1 MTKKSII
8 NNTFEDKG
16 DLHMK
21 ILVVNAGSSSLK
33 YQLID
38 MDGEKELAKGLVE
51 RIGIEG
57 SRLKHSAGDKKTE
70 ITQKIPDHEAAAQ
83 LMLKI
88 LQDPEFGVIKS
99 TDEIGAVGHRV
110 LHGGSAF
117 TASVIVNDA
126 AKQAIRA
133 CFPLGPLHNPA
144 NLMGIE
150 ACEKVMKGTP
160 QVAVFDTAFH
170 QTMPPKAY
178 MYGVPKMYEEKLHVR
193 RYGFHGTSHRY
204 VSRRVCEFL
213 GISPEGKRI
222 IICHLGNGSSLSAV
236 KDGKCQDTSM
246 GLTPLEGLL
255 MGTRCGSC
263 DPAVVQFI
271 ANNPLNDDGTP
282 VGHPISVDEVLT
294 MMNKKSGLLGISGKS
309 SDCRDIDSLAEAGD
323 ENAILAQDMLVYGI
337 KKYIGAYAAAMGGV
351 DIIVF
356 TAGIGENNADLRAR
370 VIEGMEFMGAKID
383 PEKNKTRSE
392 SVISADDSK
401 VTVCVIPTNEEIMI
415 ARDTLDLVTTGKV
428 RDN

>member
-1 MTKKSII
+1 
-8 NNTFEDKG
+8 
-16 DLHMK
+16 MK

-57 SRLKHSAGDKKTE
+57 SKLKHSAGEKKTE
-70 ITQKIPDHEAAAQ
+70 IVEAIPDHEAAAQ

-126 AKQAIRA
+126 AKQAIRD

-178 MYGVPKMYEEKLHVR
+178 MYSVPKMYEEKLHVR

-204 VSRRVCEFL
+204 VSQRVCQFL
-213 GISPEGKRI
+213 GISPVGKKI

-294 MMNKKSGLLGISGKS
+294 IMNKKSGLLGISGKS
-309 SDCRDIDSLAEAGD
+309 SDCRDIDALSEAGD
-323 ENAILAQDMLVYGI
+323 PNAKLAQEMLVYGI
-337 KKYIGAYAAAMGGV
+337 KKYIGSYAAAMGGV
-351 DIIVF
+351 DIICF
-356 TAGIGENNADLRAR
+356 TAGIGENNAALRAA
-370 VIEGMEFMGAKID
+370 VIDGLEFMGAKID

-392 SVISADDSK
+392 AVISSDDSK

-415 ARDTLDLVTTGKV
+415 ARDTLDLVTVGKV
-428 RDN
+428 RDL

>member
-1 MTKKSII
+1 
-8 NNTFEDKG
+8 
-16 DLHMK
+16 MK

-57 SRLKHSAGDKKTE
+57 SKLKHSAGDRKTE
-70 ITQKIPDHEAAAQ
+70 IVQEIPDHEAAAQ

-117 TASVIVNDA
+117 TASVIVNEA
-126 AKQAIRA
+126 AKQAIRD

-213 GISPEGKRI
+213 GISPVGKKI

-236 KDGKCQDTSM
+236 MDGKCQDTSM

-309 SDCRDIDSLAEAGD
+309 SDCRDIDDLASHGD
-323 ENAILAQDMLVYGI
+323 PNAKLAQEMLIYGI
-337 KKYIGAYAAAMGGV
+337 KKYIGSYAAAMGGV

-356 TAGIGENNADLRAR
+356 TAGIGENNAELRKQ
-370 VIEGMEFMGAKID
+370 VIDGLEFMGAKID
-383 PEKNKTRSE
+383 PEKNKTRKE
-392 SVISADDSK
+392 AVISADDSR

>member
-1 MTKKSII
+1 
-8 NNTFEDKG
+8 
-16 DLHMK
+16 MK

-57 SRLKHSAGDKKTE
+57 SKLKHSAGEKKTE
-70 ITQKIPDHEAAAQ
+70 IVQEIPDHEAAAQ

-126 AKQAIRA
+126 AKQAIRD

-213 GISPEGKRI
+213 GISPIGKKI

-236 KDGKCQDTSM
+236 MDGKCQDTSM

-309 SDCRDIDSLAEAGD
+309 SDCRDIDDLASKGD
-323 ENAILAQDMLVYGI
+323 PNAKLAQDMLIYGI
-337 KKYIGAYAAAMGGV
+337 KKYIGSYAAAMGGV

-356 TAGIGENNADLRAR
+356 TAGIGENNADLRAQ
-370 VIEGMEFMGAKID
+370 VIDGLEFMGAKID
-383 PEKNKTRSE
+383 PEKNKTRKE
-392 SVISADDSK
+392 AVISADDSK

>member
-1 MTKKSII
+1 
-8 NNTFEDKG
+8 
-16 DLHMK
+16 MK

-38 MDGEKELAKGLVE
+38 MEGEKELAKGLVE

-57 SRLKHSAGDKKTE
+57 SKLKHSAGEKKTE
-70 ITQKIPDHEAAAQ
+70 IAQEIPDHEAAAQ

-126 AKQAIRA
+126 AKQAIRD

-193 RYGFHGTSHRY
+193 RYGFHGTSHRF
-204 VSRRVCEFL
+204 VSHRVCEFL
-213 GISPEGKRI
+213 NISPKGKKI
-222 IICHLGNGSSLSAV
+222 ILCHLGNGSSLSAV
-236 KDGKCQDTSM
+236 MDGKCQDTSM

-263 DPAVVQFI
+263 DPSVVQFI

-294 MMNKKSGLLGISGKS
+294 IMNKKSGLLGISGKS
-309 SDCRDIDSLAEAGD
+309 SDCRDIDDLADHGNQD
-323 ENAILAQDMLVYGI
+323 AILARDMLIYGI
-337 KKYIGAYAAAMGGV
+337 KKYIGSYAAAMGGV
-351 DIIVF
+351 DIICF
-356 TAGIGENNADLRAR
+356 TAGIGENNAWLREQ
-370 VIEGMEFMGAKID
+370 VINGLEFMGAKID
-383 PEKNKTRSE
+383 PEKNKTRKE
-392 SVISADDSK
+392 AVISADDSK

-415 ARDTLDLVTTGKV
+415 ARDTLDLVTMGKV

>member
-1 MTKKSII
+1 
-8 NNTFEDKG
+8 
-16 DLHMK
+16 MK

-38 MDGEKELAKGLVE
+38 MDGEIELAKGMIE

-57 SRLKHSAGDKKTE
+57 SNLKHTVGDKKTI
-70 ITQKIPDHEAAAQ
+70 ITQVIGNHEEAAQ
-83 LMLKI
+83 LMLKT
-88 LQDPEFGVIKS
+88 LTDPEVGVLKDIS
-99 TDEIGAVGHRV
+99 EIGAVGHRV
-110 LHGGSAF
+110 LHGGNSF
-117 TASVIVNDA
+117 TASVIVNDD
-126 AKQAIRA
+126 AKAAIRA

-150 ACEKVMKGTP
+150 ACEKVMPSTP

-170 QTMPPKAY
+170 QTMPAKAYTYAIPKAY
-178 MYGVPKMYEEKLHVR
+178 QEKLHVR

-213 GISPEGKRI
+213 GVSPEGKRI
-222 IICHLGNGSSLSAV
+222 IICHMGNGSSLSAV

-246 GLTPLEGLL
+246 GLTPLEGLE

-271 ANNPLNDDGTP
+271 ANNPLDDNGEP
-282 VGHPISVDEVLT
+282 LGHKISVDEVLT
-294 MMNKKSGLLGISGKS
+294 MMNKKSGLLGVSGKS
-309 SDCRDIDSLAEAGD
+309 SDMRDVDGLSRSGDPDARLARDIL
-323 ENAILAQDMLVYGI
+323 IYGV
-337 KKYIGAYAAAMGGV
+337 KKYIGSYAAAMGGV

-356 TAGIGENNADLRAR
+356 TAGIGENNSGIRND
-370 VIEGMEFMGAKID
+370 IMTDFEFLGAKID
-383 PEKNKTRSE
+383 PEKNAACHGE
-392 SVISADDSK
+392 AVISTDDSK

>member
-1 MTKKSII
+1 
-8 NNTFEDKG
+8 
-16 DLHMK
+16 MK

-57 SRLKHSAGDKKTE
+57 SKLKHSAGDKKTE
-70 ITQKIPDHEAAAQ
+70 IAQEIPDHEAAAQ

-88 LQDPEFGVIKS
+88 LQDPEYGVIKS

-126 AKQAIRA
+126 AKQAIRD

-213 GISPEGKRI
+213 GISPIGKKI

-236 KDGKCQDTSM
+236 MDGKCQDTSM

-309 SDCRDIDSLAEAGD
+309 SDCRDIDDLASKGD
-323 ENAILAQDMLVYGI
+323 PNAKLAQDMLIYGI
-337 KKYIGAYAAAMGGV
+337 KKYIGSYAAAMGGV

-356 TAGIGENNADLRAR
+356 TAGIGENNADLRAQ
-370 VIEGMEFMGAKID
+370 VIDGLEFMGAKID
-383 PEKNKTRSE
+383 TDKNKTRKE
-392 SVISADDSK
+392 AVISADDSK

>member
-1 MTKKSII
+1 MS
-8 NNTFEDKG
+8 
-16 DLHMK
+16 MK

-38 MDGEKELAKGLVE
+38 MDGEIELAKGVVE

-57 SRLKHSAGDKKTE
+57 SRMKHAAGEKKTVIE
-70 ITQKIPDHEAAAQ
+70 EKIPDHEAAAQ
-83 LMLKI
+83 LMLRI
-88 LQDPEFGVIKS
+88 LQDPEYGVIKS

-110 LHGGSAF
+110 LHGGSHF
-117 TASVIVNDA
+117 TASVIVDDA
-126 AKQAIRA
+126 CKKAIRD

-170 QTMPPKAY
+170 QTMPPRAY

-213 GISPEGKRI
+213 GISPKGQRI

-282 VGHPISVDEVLT
+282 VGHPVSVDEVLT
-294 MMNKKSGLLGISGKS
+294 MMNKKSGLQGISGKS
-309 SDCRDIDSLAEAGD
+309 SDMRDVDALADQGD
-323 ENAILAQDMLVYGI
+323 PDAMLARDMLIYGI
-337 KKYIGAYAAAMGGV
+337 KKYIGSYAAAMGGV

-356 TAGIGENNADLRAR
+356 TAGIGENNNDLRAR
-370 VIEGMEFMGAKID
+370 VMDGMEYLGAELD
-383 PEKNKTRSE
+383 PEKNAGRGE
-392 SVISADDSK
+392 MVISKDSSRVK
-401 VTVCVIPTNEEIMI
+401 ICVIPTNEEIMI

>member
-1 MTKKSII
+1 
-8 NNTFEDKG
+8 
-16 DLHMK
+16 MK

-57 SRLKHSAGDKKTE
+57 SRLKHSAGEKKTE
-70 ITQKIPDHEAAAQ
+70 ISQEIPDHEAAAQ

-88 LQDPEFGVIKS
+88 LQDPEYGVIRS

-126 AKQAIRA
+126 AKQAIRD

-213 GISPEGKRI
+213 NISPKGKKI

-236 KDGKCQDTSM
+236 MDGKCQDTSM

-309 SDCRDIDSLAEAGD
+309 SDCRDIDDLADHGD
-323 ENAILAQDMLVYGI
+323 PNAALAREMLIYGI
-337 KKYIGAYAAAMGGV
+337 KKYIGSYAAAMGGV
-351 DIIVF
+351 DVIAF
-356 TAGIGENNADLRAR
+356 TAGIGENNAYLRQR
-370 VIEGMEFMGAKID
+370 VIEGLEFMGAKID
-383 PEKNKTRSE
+383 PEKNKTRQE
-392 SVISADDSK
+392 AVISADDSK

-428 RDN
+428 RDE

>member
-1 MTKKSII
+1 
-8 NNTFEDKG
+8 
-16 DLHMK
+16 MK

-57 SRLKHSAGDKKTE
+57 SKLKHSAGDKKTE
-70 ITQKIPDHEAAAQ
+70 IVQEIPDHEAAAQ

-88 LQDPEFGVIKS
+88 LQDPEYGVIKS

-126 AKQAIRA
+126 AKQAIRD

-213 GISPEGKRI
+213 GISPVGKKI

-309 SDCRDIDSLAEAGD
+309 SDCRDIDDLASKGD
-323 ENAILAQDMLVYGI
+323 PNARLAQEMLIYGI
-337 KKYIGAYAAAMGGV
+337 KKYIGSYAAAMGGV

-356 TAGIGENNADLRAR
+356 TAGIGENNADLRAQ
-370 VIEGMEFMGAKID
+370 VIDGLDFMGAKID
-383 PEKNKTRSE
+383 PEKNKTRKE
-392 SVISADDSK
+392 AVISADDSK
-401 VTVCVIPTNEEIMI
+401 VTVCVIPTNEELVI
-415 ARDTLDLVTTGKV
+415 ARDTKARAEGAAK
-428 RDN
+428 

>member
-1 MTKKSII
+1 
-8 NNTFEDKG
+8 
-16 DLHMK
+16 MK

-38 MDGEKELAKGLVE
+38 MDGEVELAKGVVE

-57 SRLKHSAGDKKTE
+57 SRMKHAAGEKKTVIE
-70 ITQKIPDHEAAAQ
+70 EKIPDHEAAAQ
-83 LMLKI
+83 LMLRI
-88 LQDPEFGVIKS
+88 LQDPEYGVIKS

-110 LHGGSAF
+110 LHGGSHF
-117 TASVIVNDA
+117 TASVIVDDA
-126 AKQAIRA
+126 CKQAIRD

-213 GISPEGKRI
+213 GVKPEGQRI

-282 VGHPISVDEVLT
+282 VGHPVSVDEVLT
-294 MMNKKSGLLGISGKS
+294 MMNKKSGLQGISGKS
-309 SDCRDIDSLAEAGD
+309 SDMRDVDALADAGD
-323 ENAILAQDMLVYGI
+323 PDAALARDMLIYGI
-337 KKYIGAYAAAMGGV
+337 KKYIGSYAAAMGGV

-356 TAGIGENNADLRAR
+356 TAGIGENNNDLRAR
-370 VIEGMEFMGAKID
+370 VMDGMEYLGAELD
-383 PEKNKTRSE
+383 PEKNAGRGE
-392 SVISADDSK
+392 MVISKDSSK
-401 VTVCVIPTNEEIMI
+401 VKICVIPTNEEIMI

>member
-1 MTKKSII
+1 
-8 NNTFEDKG
+8 
-16 DLHMK
+16 MK

-57 SRLKHSAGDKKTE
+57 SKLKHSAGDKKTE
-70 ITQKIPDHEAAAQ
+70 IAQEIPDHEAAAQ

-126 AKQAIRA
+126 AKQAIRD

-213 GISPEGKRI
+213 GISPIGKKI

-236 KDGKCQDTSM
+236 MDGKCQDTSM

-309 SDCRDIDSLAEAGD
+309 SDCRDIDDLASKGD
-323 ENAILAQDMLVYGI
+323 PNAKLAQDMLIYGI
-337 KKYIGAYAAAMGGV
+337 KKYIGSYAAAMGGV

-356 TAGIGENNADLRAR
+356 TAGIGENNADLRAQ
-370 VIEGMEFMGAKID
+370 VIDGLEFMGAKID
-383 PEKNKTRSE
+383 AEKNKTRKE
-392 SVISADDSK
+392 AVISADDSK

>member
-1 MTKKSII
+1 
-8 NNTFEDKG
+8 
-16 DLHMK
+16 MK

-57 SRLKHSAGDKKTE
+57 SKLKHSAGDKKTE
-70 ITQKIPDHEAAAQ
+70 IVQAIPDHEAAAQ

-126 AKQAIRA
+126 AKQAIRD

-213 GISPEGKRI
+213 GISPIGKKI

-236 KDGKCQDTSM
+236 MDGKCQDTSM

-309 SDCRDIDSLAEAGD
+309 SDCRDIDDLASKGD
-323 ENAILAQDMLVYGI
+323 PNAKLAQDMLIYGI
-337 KKYIGAYAAAMGGV
+337 KKYIGSYAAAMGGV

-356 TAGIGENNADLRAR
+356 TAGIGENNADLRAQ
-370 VIEGMEFMGAKID
+370 VIDGLEFMGAKID
-383 PEKNKTRSE
+383 PEKNKTRKE
-392 SVISADDSK
+392 AVISADDSK

>member
-1 MTKKSII
+1 
-8 NNTFEDKG
+8 
-16 DLHMK
+16 MK

-70 ITQKIPDHEAAAQ
+70 ISQEIPDHEAAAQ

-88 LQDPEFGVIKS
+88 LQDPEYGVIKS

-126 AKQAIRA
+126 AKQAIRD

-213 GISPEGKRI
+213 GISPMGKKI

-236 KDGKCQDTSM
+236 MDGKCQDTSM

-309 SDCRDIDSLAEAGD
+309 SDCRDIDDLASKGD
-323 ENAILAQDMLVYGI
+323 PNAKLAQEMLIYGI
-337 KKYIGAYAAAMGGV
+337 KKYIGSYAAAMGGV
-351 DIIVF
+351 DVIVF
-356 TAGIGENNADLRAR
+356 TAGIGENNAELRAR
-370 VIEGMEFMGAKID
+370 VIDGLEFMGARID
-383 PEKNKTRSE
+383 PEKNKTRKE
-392 SVISADDSK
+392 AVISADDSK

-428 RDN
+428 RDE

>member
-1 MTKKSII
+1 
-8 NNTFEDKG
+8 
-16 DLHMK
+16 MK

-57 SRLKHSAGDKKTE
+57 SRLKHSAGEKKTE
-70 ITQKIPDHEAAAQ
+70 IVEEIPDHEAAAQ

-88 LQDPEFGVIKS
+88 LQDPEFGVIRS

-126 AKQAIRA
+126 AKQAIRD

-193 RYGFHGTSHRY
+193 RYGFHGTSHRF

-213 GISPEGKRI
+213 GISPLGKKI

-236 KDGKCQDTSM
+236 MDGKCQDTSM

-255 MGTRCGSC
+255 MGTRRGSC

-282 VGHPISVDEVLT
+282 VGHPVSVDEVLT

-309 SDCRDIDSLAEAGD
+309 SDCRDIDDLADKG
-323 ENAILAQDMLVYGI
+323 NADAVLAREMLIYGI
-337 KKYIGAYAAAMGGV
+337 KKYIGSYAAAMGGV
-351 DIIVF
+351 DIICF
-356 TAGIGENNADLRAR
+356 TAGIGENNAYLRER
-370 VIEGMEFMGAKID
+370 VIDGLEFMGAKID
-383 PEKNKTRSE
+383 PEKNRTRSE
-392 SVISADDSK
+392 AVISADDSK

-428 RDN
+428 REN